1 MPSPRRLDDLLADYV
16 ADFVSRN
23 TAARMLK
30 QALDKVGVGFWPL
43 ADHVT
48 FRTDDID
55 RRAEEF
61 LALGYDYS
69 ETLSYADWFAKVY
82 RKPGYPALF
91 IDQAYPDER
100 GKTSI
105 IPGWVAA
112 FGDRTLH
119 HIAVKVENIDLAM
132 TRLSAAGIRFAGTVV
147 GKKGGPLRQIFTVPE
162 ELQRQAFSVLELA
175 ERHEGF
181 LGFSPPQADGLMQ
194 STVKK
199 SPA

>member
-1 MPSPRRLDDLLADYV
+1 MPSVRQLDDLLARYV
-16 ADFVSRN
+16 SDFVARN
-23 TAARMLK
+23 AAARTLK
-30 QALDKVGVGFWPL
+30 KGLDEIGVGFFPI
-43 ADHVT
+43 ADHLT

-61 LALGYDYS
+61 LTLGYAFS
-69 ETLSYADWFAKVY
+69 ETLNYDDWFAKVY
-82 RKPGYPALF
+82 RKPGYPPLF

-105 IPGWVAA
+105 IPGWVAK

-119 HIAVKVENIDLAM
+119 HIAVKVEDIERAM
-132 TRLSAAGIRFAGTVV
+132 AQLSRAGVRFAGTIV
-147 GKKGGPLRQIFTVPE
+147 GEKGGPLRQIFTVPE
-162 ELQRQAFSVLELA
+162 QVDGAAFSVVELT

-181 LGFSPPQADGLMQ
+181 LGFSPPQADGLMK

-199 SPA
+199 